1 MFESPCAKIEI
12 RPDNQWCQVLVEN
25 SLQKFDLPSDD
36 AAVVVAGSV
45 TSGVKNPL
53 WFCLPE
59 RLVELREAAS
69 LPQHVAPILS
79 GLSISAG
86 RHIETRRSIPNIET
100 IAHLAAGLGVSP
112 TWLAYGW
119 EGFEP
124 FRQRVPRKGETPR
137 PDPMPC
143 PGERLPSQE
152 YKAIGQR
159 LRQAREAA
167 GLSLR
172 AIARG
177 CELSPQALS
186 LIEGGRSIPLVSNV
200 EAIALVL
207 GVAPGWLAFGETD
220 DGDVS

>member
-1 MFESPCAKIEI
+1 M
-12 RPDNQWCQVLVEN
+12 QVET
-25 SLQKFDLPSDD
+25 SLKKFDLPSEVSG
-36 AAVVVAGSV
+36 VVVAGAV

-53 WFCLPE
+53 WFGLPA
-59 RLVELREAAS
+59 RLVDLREAAN
-69 LPQHVAPILS
+69 LAQHIAPTLS

-112 TWLAYGW
+112 TWLAFGW
-119 EGFEP
+119 DGFQP

-137 PDPMPC
+137 ADPTPDPA
-143 PGERLPSQE
+143 EREPSE
-152 YKAIGQR
+152 AYKSIGQR
-159 LRQAREAA
+159 LRQARDAA

-186 LIEGGRSIPLVSNV
+186 LIEAGRSVPLVSNV

-220 DGDVS
+220 DGDLV

>member
-1 MFESPCAKIEI
+1 MPE
-12 RPDNQWCQVLVEN
+12 L
-25 SLQKFDLPSDD
+25 
-36 AAVVVAGSV
+36 V
-45 TSGVKNPL
+45 TSGVKKPL
-53 WFCLPE
+53 WLGMPE
-59 RLVELREAAS
+59 RLGEVRLSADISQEKIAL
-69 LPQHVAPILS
+69 LS
-79 GLSISAG
+79 GLGKSAAQF
-86 RHIETRRSIPNIET
+86 IESSRSVPTVET
-100 IAHLAAGLGVSP
+100 VSLLADGLGVSP
-112 TWLAYGW
+112 TWLAFGW
-119 EGFEP
+119 DGLQP

-137 PDPMPC
+137 PDPMPS
-143 PGERLPSQE
+143 PGERMPSEE

-159 LRQAREAA
+159 LRQAREAT

>member
-1 MFESPCAKIEI
+1 MIQYTPE
-12 RPDNQWCQVLVEN
+12 RN
-25 SLQKFDLPSDD
+25 SIFTSDKRGVI
-36 AAVVVAGSV
+36 APALL
-45 TSGVKNPL
+45 TSGIKNPL
-53 WFCLPE
+53 FHGLGA
-59 RLVELREAAS
+59 RLLKTRIAADLFMNRLSALAGLSVSVARSVEAAENV
-69 LPQHVAPILS
+69 PTVETVALLS
-79 GLSISAG
+79 
-86 RHIETRRSIPNIET
+86 
-100 IAHLAAGLGVSP
+100 AALDVSP
-112 TWLAYGW
+112 TWLAFGW

-124 FRQRVPRKGETPR
+124 FRQRVPRKGETQR
-137 PDPMPC
+137 PDPMPN